1 MKSSFKKLPEI
12 IITKRFI
19 LDVAAILDPPLVAI
33 IAVINMRCYK
43 MHRFL
48 LQNAA
53 SFYHKP
59 LENLTQ
65 GTAATL
71 LQNVSVLLQN
81 AAILQNQYSKIL
93 FIV

>member
-1 MKSSFKKLPEI
+1 
-12 IITKRFI
+12 
-19 LDVAAILDPPLVAI
+19 
-33 IAVINMRCYK
+33 